1 LIWAECEPGFPNSK
15 ESQAKA
21 MVLQERLPLIF
32 KDLELIMSEDVSLN
46 IGIRVATE
54 ADVPL
59 ILSLIKD
66 LARYEKLQDQVV
78 ATEAILQESLFGPSP
93 RAEVIIGSAQEI
105 PVGYALFFHSF
116 STFLGKTGMYIEDLY
131 VQKAYR
137 GNGLGKAMLMHVA
150 ELARER
156 GCKRLEWS
164 VLDWNEPAIRF
175 YKSLGAV
182 PMNGWT
188 LYRLAGNTLDT
199 LLTSRSE

>member
-1 LIWAECEPGFPNSK
+1 
-15 ESQAKA
+15 

-32 KDLELIMSEDVSLN
+32 KDLKLMMTEGASRN
-46 IGIRVATE
+46 IDIRAATE

-66 LARYEKLQDQVV
+66 LARYEKLLDQVV
-78 ATEAILQESLFGPSP
+78 ATETILQESLFGPCP
-93 RAEVIIGSAQEI
+93 RAEVIIGNIRGI

-116 STFLGKTGMYIEDLY
+116 STFLGKSGMYIEDLY
-131 VQKAYR
+131 VQNAHR
-137 GNGLGKAMLMHVA
+137 GKGLGKAMLMHVA
-150 ELARER
+150 ELAGKR

-175 YKSLGAV
+175 YESLGAV

-188 LYRLAGNTLDT
+188 LYRLAGKTLDA
-199 LLTSRSE
+199 LLTLRSE

>member
-1 LIWAECEPGFPNSK
+1 
-15 ESQAKA
+15 
-21 MVLQERLPLIF
+21 MVMTENVT
-32 KDLELIMSEDVSLN
+32 SN
-46 IGIRVATE
+46 IDIRIATE

-66 LARYEKLQDQVV
+66 LARYEKLLDQVV
-78 ATEAILQESLFGPSP
+78 ATEAILRESLFGLSP
-93 RAEVIIGSAQEI
+93 AAEVIIGSFQGI

-116 STFLGKTGMYIEDLY
+116 STFLGKSGMYIEDLY

-137 GNGLGKAMLMHVA
+137 GKGLGKALLLFVA
-150 ELARER
+150 ELAIKR

-175 YKSLGAV
+175 YQSLGAF

-188 LYRLAGNTLDT
+188 QYRLTGDSLDS
-199 LLTSRSE
+199 LLTLRPG

>member
-1 LIWAECEPGFPNSK
+1 M
-15 ESQAKA
+15 A

-32 KDLELIMSEDVSLN
+32 KDLGLYMTKGSSLN
-46 IGIRVATE
+46 VDIRAATE

-66 LARYEKLQDQVV
+66 LARYEKLLDQVV
-78 ATEAILQESLFGPSP
+78 ATEVILQESLFGPCP
-93 RAEVIIGSAQEI
+93 RAEVIIGSIQGI

-116 STFLGKTGMYIEDLY
+116 STFLGKSGMYIEDLY
-131 VQKAYR
+131 VQNAHR
-137 GNGLGKAMLMHVA
+137 GKGLGKALLMHVA
-150 ELARER
+150 ELAIKR

-175 YKSLGAV
+175 YESLGAV

-188 LYRLAGNTLDT
+188 LYRLTGSTLDT

>member
-1 LIWAECEPGFPNSK
+1 MNSK

-32 KDLELIMSEDVSLN
+32 YGLEFTMTDGAYLN
-46 IGIRVATE
+46 IDIRVATE

-66 LARYEKLQDQVV
+66 LARYEKLLDQVV

-93 RAEVIIGSAQEI
+93 RAEVIIGSVQGI

-116 STFLGKTGMYIEDLY
+116 STFLGKSGMYIEDLF
-131 VQKAYR
+131 VQKVHR
-137 GNGLGKAMLMHVA
+137 GKGMGKALLLYVA
-150 ELARER
+150 ELARKR

-175 YKSLGAV
+175 YESLGAV

-188 LYRLAGNTLDT
+188 LFRLAGKTLDT
-199 LLTSRSE
+199 LLTSYPE

>member
-1 LIWAECEPGFPNSK
+1 MTEG
-15 ESQAKA
+15 ES
-21 MVLQERLPLIF
+21 LDI
-32 KDLELIMSEDVSLN
+32 D
-46 IGIRVATE
+46 IRAATE

-66 LARYEKLQDQVV
+66 LARYEKLLDQVV
-78 ATEAILQESLFGPSP
+78 ATEVILQESLFGPSP
-93 RAEVIIGSAQEI
+93 HAEVIIGSVREL

-116 STFLGKTGMYIEDLY
+116 STFLGKSGMYIEDLY

-137 GNGLGKAMLMHVA
+137 GKGLGKAMLMHVA
-150 ELARER
+150 DLAIKR

-175 YKSLGAV
+175 YESLGAV

-188 LYRLAGNTLDT
+188 QYRLAGKTLNRLQKT
-199 LLTSRSE
+199 GPEQGK

>member
-1 LIWAECEPGFPNSK
+1 
-15 ESQAKA
+15 
-21 MVLQERLPLIF
+21 M
-32 KDLELIMSEDVSLN
+32 N
-46 IGIRVATE
+46 IDIRVATE

-66 LARYEKLQDQVV
+66 LAKYEKLLDQVV
-78 ATEAILQESLFGPSP
+78 ATEAILRESLFGPSP
-93 RAEVIIGSAQEI
+93 RAEVIIGSVQEI

-131 VQKAYR
+131 VRKAHR
-137 GNGLGKAMLMHVA
+137 GKGLGKALLMHVA
-150 ELARER
+150 ELARTR

-175 YKSLGAV
+175 YESLGAV

-188 LYRLAGNTLDT
+188 LYRLSGNTLDT
-199 LLTSRSE
+199 LMTSRSE